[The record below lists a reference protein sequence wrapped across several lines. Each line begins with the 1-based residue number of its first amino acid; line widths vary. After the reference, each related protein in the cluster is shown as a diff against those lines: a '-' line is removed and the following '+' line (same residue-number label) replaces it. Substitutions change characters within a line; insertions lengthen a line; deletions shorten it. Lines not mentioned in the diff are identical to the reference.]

1 MKKKIFSF
9 LFAMTSIFTL
19 AGFSGCGKFF
29 NADSSSVQSSIESAS
44 SSSHEHV
51 YDQISIDTQ
60 YVASEATCTDQAV
73 YYKSCVCGAVGIE
86 TFSYGE
92 LKEHIYVNGICSKCT
107 KYYYTEGLQ
116 FTLNQGDQSYSVT
129 DYTGVATEVIIPS
142 IYDNLPVTSIGSISS
157 LAFYG
162 CSSLISVTIPNSVTS
177 IGISAFENCKNLK
190 NITIPNSVTSIGKFA
205 FNNCSSLERI
215 IIPNSISTIDSS
227 TFQYCESL
235 TNVIIGNNVTSIAD
249 FAFNGCRSL
258 TNITIPNSVITIG
271 DTAFQCC
278 ESLTSVT
285 IGNSVTSIGNS
296 AFYDCTNL
304 TSITI
309 GNSVTSIGE
318 RAFYYCTSLTS
329 ITIPDS
335 VDSIGNRAFAVCNY
349 LNRIEFEGTVEEWN
363 NISKG
368 DYWNMLVPATSVVCL
383 GGEVAL

>member
-19 AGFSGCGKFF
+19 AKFSGCGKFF

-73 YYKSCVCGAVGIE
+73 YYKSCVCGAVGVE

-116 FTLNQGDQSYSVT
+116 FTLNQDNQSYSVT

-142 IYDNLPVTSIGSISS
+142 IYDNLPVTSIG
-157 LAFYG
+157 
-162 CSSLISVTIPNSVTS
+162 
-177 IGISAFENCKNLK
+177 
-190 NITIPNSVTSIGKFA
+190 KFA
-205 FNNCSSLERI
+205 FNKCSSLEKI

-227 TFQYCESL
+227 SFQY
-235 TNVIIGNNVTSIAD
+235 
-249 FAFNGCRSL
+249 
-258 TNITIPNSVITIG
+258 
-271 DTAFQCC
+271 C

-335 VDSIGNRAFAVCNY
+335 VDSIGNRAFAVCN